1 MKIVVPLDF
10 SNAPKIS
17 KDKKLLAYV
26 EKHGHGIWQK
36 LFLHLGFQRCGK
48 SYRLK
53 WINYLRPDIKRAKFS
68 P

>member
-10 SNAPKIS
+10 SKAPKIS

-26 EKHGHGIWQK
+26 EKHGHGSWQTLPAK
-36 LFLHLGFQRCGK
+36 AGFQRCCK

-53 WINYLRPDIKRAKFS
+53 WTNYLRPDIKRAKFS